1 MNKVT
6 KTIPRILND
15 NICTVFNLL
24 NVIIA
29 VMLAYVGAFKNLLF
43 ITIVMTNTVVGIIQ
57 EIKAKKQIEKL
68 SLQSRPHATLLKGG
82 IEEVVTPEKIRTGDI
97 LLLYSGASVCTD
109 CTVVTGSVEVD
120 ESIVTGESEPV
131 THHPGDTILAGC
143 SIISG
148 KSTAKALCES
158 SACFT
163 SRMVDE
169 VKKTDVAKSELITS
183 MSKVTKL
190 TGFIIVPLGILL
202 FIQSFAVRHST
213 LSEAVVAT
221 SAGLLGMLPK
231 GLVLLISI
239 GLATGVINLSNITL
253 AGKIVLSD
261 VLRKNASE
269 SVKYFKDQDVEIK
282 VISGDNPV
290 AASCI
295 AGQCSIKNNDNYID
309 VSGLDGESLE
319 QAAVKYTIFGRVT
332 PEKKRIIVRAL
343 QKNNNKVAMTG
354 DGVNDLLA
362 LRQADCSIAMGN
374 GSDAAKQTAQLVL
387 LNSDFGVLKD
397 VISEG
402 RRVINNMT
410 KSAGVFFIKTIYS
423 VLLCILCLFF
433 NRDFPFIPI
442 QITLIDAV
450 IEAFPAFFMS
460 FEKND
465 RKVEG
470 TFLRNAVTSALPD
483 SIAIFA
489 CCLVF
494 LLISPALSINKLQC
508 NLLMYLSVGF
518 ISLAAVAKSC
528 MPFNSLRLFL
538 CLSSIIM
545 FTGAVIIMAP
555 FLQLAALTGSLLFP
569 MAAVIIPGIIFS
581 LLFKKI

>member
-1 MNKVT
+1 MNKAT
-6 KTIPRILND
+6 KTIPRILKD

-24 NVIIA
+24 NLIIA

-68 SLQSRPHATLLKGG
+68 SLQSRPHAVLLKDG

-239 GLATGVINLSNITL
+239 GLATGVINLSRKHVLVRELNSIENLAHCNILCLDKTGTLTEGSLKVEKVSMEIDKNEFNKLLSTYIKHTDDNNSTFKAVKHYFTAASSYEIVSTTPFSSERKYSTVALKDGRTLVLGAPEKLTCNISSDVMQLMKKGRRILYVGICNTNEITPRNITL

-269 SVKYFKDQDVEIK
+269 SVKYFKNQDVEIK

-295 AGQCSIKNNDNYID
+295 AGQCSIKDNDNYID

-343 QKNNNKVAMTG
+343 QKNNNKVAC
-354 DGVNDLLA
+354 LLYT
-362 LRQADCSIAMGN
+362 
-374 GSDAAKQTAQLVL
+374 SDAADE
-387 LNSDFGVLKD
+387 S
-397 VISEG
+397 
-402 RRVINNMT
+402 RV
-410 KSAGVFFIKTIYS
+410 
-423 VLLCILCLFF
+423 
-433 NRDFPFIPI
+433 
-442 QITLIDAV
+442 
-450 IEAFPAFFMS
+450 
-460 FEKND
+460 
-465 RKVEG
+465 
-470 TFLRNAVTSALPD
+470 
-483 SIAIFA
+483 
-489 CCLVF
+489 
-494 LLISPALSINKLQC
+494 
-508 NLLMYLSVGF
+508 
-518 ISLAAVAKSC
+518 
-528 MPFNSLRLFL
+528 
-538 CLSSIIM
+538 
-545 FTGAVIIMAP
+545 
-555 FLQLAALTGSLLFP
+555 
-569 MAAVIIPGIIFS
+569 
-581 LLFKKI
+581 